1 MSELGSASA
10 SLAATS
16 FGDENYDT
24 LVSQLPD
31 SCFGDASY
39 DALVAQLPSCLF
51 HKSADDFEDGR
62 EKRFGVTCELG
73 TVIGHFITSAKF
85 LPPLLSGI
93 DAVVSNAFS
102 FDMRPCNT

>member
-1 MSELGSASA
+1 MSELGPACTSP
-10 SLAATS
+10 AAAC
-16 FGDENYDT
+16 FGDESYDT

-51 HKSADDFEDGR
+51 HKMADDFEDGR
-62 EKRFGVTCELG
+62 EKRFSVTCELG
-73 TVIGHFITSAKF
+73 TVIGHFVTSAKF

-93 DAVVSNAFS
+93 DAVVSSALTYLNVS
-102 FDMRPCNT
+102 L